1 MMQIALIG
9 VGAGA
14 ASALLFASFTTGSW
28 LAVVLF
34 YLAPLPIMIAG
45 LGWSHWGAAAAAAAG
60 TIIIGLVFSPVYF
73 MAFLAGVCVPAWWLS
88 YLTLLARPSGTNGTA
103 TLEWYPPGRLVAW
116 AAALGALVVLA
127 AMPFIGLDAESF
139 RANLSQA
146 LNEMLVQQTAG
157 SATALGIPD
166 VKRLVSFLVEVLP
179 PSAAVIAALT
189 NTLNLWLAGRIV
201 RLSGRLTRPWPD
213 IQSMT
218 FPATVSW
225 TLAVALALTFAG
237 GMVAIVATVVS
248 AALLMAYGFLGFAVL
263 HSITQGMSARGFLLG
278 GAYAA
283 VLVIA
288 WPLIGLCLL
297 GLADVMLDLRGRA
310 AARRGPP
317 RPPART

>member
-45 LGWSHWGAAAAAAAG
+45 LGWSHWGAAVAAAAG

-139 RANLSQA
+139 RAKTERL
-146 LNEMLVQQTAG
+146 QTAFH
-157 SATALGIPD
+157 
-166 VKRLVSFLVEVLP
+166 KVSEAMYERAQAAQQE
-179 PSAAVIAALT
+179 PSANGASSDGETA
-189 NTLNLWLAGRIV
+189 
-201 RLSGRLTRPWPD
+201 PEEE
-213 IQSMT
+213 
-218 FPATVSW
+218 
-225 TLAVALALTFAG
+225 
-237 GMVAIVATVVS
+237 VVD
-248 AALLMAYGFLGFAVL
+248 AEVVDE
-263 HSITQGMSARGFLLG
+263 QK
-278 GAYAA
+278 
-283 VLVIA
+283 
-288 WPLIGLCLL
+288 
-297 GLADVMLDLRGRA
+297 
-310 AARRGPP
+310 
-317 RPPART
+317 